1 MLCQLEKCDNVK
13 VDDNVVKS
21 LVLRQ
26 NLLAKVFISLWK
38 SGFANGKY
46 FFGQI
51 GPECTHLLSS
61 HPHDDI
67 SAKRIM

>member
-1 MLCQLEKCDNVK
+1 MF
-13 VDDNVVKS
+13 S
-21 LVLRQ
+21 L
-26 NLLAKVFISLWK
+26 AYKK
-38 SGFANGKY
+38 SGYANGFLY

-67 SAKRIM
+67 SAKEISM